1 MHQWKGD
8 KKFGQGPPPPPLIW
22 TKSKRTAA
30 FFRENVPEALFI
42 FVIALHGQKTVE
54 SFKCQFVLW
63 SNDWGCTS
71 IRNIFKVN
79 LQTTLIK
86 SIIPSLLPIMLVHGR
101 LSIAQDDRQRSILS
115 LTLCVFVTK
124 RDKPGSFVVFHI
136 LNECCY
142 NFTAGSQ
149 NVYQDLLFHHSVCK
163 VTPVH
168 ILLDLVHLHL
178 AYLTIFMRIFERTKK
193 TSGISLKRS
202 CKMLFRC
209 ADPVSIGPQ
218 SQKLLPNLIFA
229 QFPHRN

>member
-1 MHQWKGD
+1 
-8 KKFGQGPPPPPLIW
+8 
-22 TKSKRTAA
+22 
-30 FFRENVPEALFI
+30 
-42 FVIALHGQKTVE
+42 
-54 SFKCQFVLW
+54 
-63 SNDWGCTS
+63 
-71 IRNIFKVN
+71 
-79 LQTTLIK
+79 
-86 SIIPSLLPIMLVHGR
+86 MLVHGR

-193 TSGISLKRS
+193 TKWNIPEKILQNAVQM
-202 CKMLFRC
+202 C
-209 ADPVSIGPQ
+209 
-218 SQKLLPNLIFA
+218 
-229 QFPHRN
+229 